1 MAKTVN
7 KTDEQ
12 FANVEESLSKAG
24 LYVVKNQNVIMKL
37 VGIILIIVFLF
48 IGYTKFYIEPL
59 EKEASE
65 EMYIAE
71 FYFQNNDFDKALNGD
86 GQFSGFI
93 SIVSDYSSTD
103 AANLANY
110 YAAICQINLGEYENA
125 INSLNEFSTDDVIL
139 SALSTGLIGDANME
153 LENVSEALNY
163 YVSAA
168 NDNENSFTTPYFM
181 MKQAGIHNKNEDYA
195 SALKIY
201 NSIKSDYPKSTQALS
216 IDKYISSESN
226 R

>member
-12 FANVEESLSKAG
+12 FANVEESLSKVG

-37 VGIILIIVFLF
+37 VGILLIIVFLF
-48 IGYTKFYIEPL
+48 TGYTKFYIEPL

-65 EMYIAE
+65 KMYIAE

-93 SIVSDYSSTD
+93 SVASDYISTD

-110 YAAICQINLGEYENA
+110 YAAICQINLGEYENV
-125 INSLNEFSTDDVIL
+125 INSLNEFSTDDVVL

-153 LENVSEALNY
+153 LGNVSEALNY

-168 NDNENSFTTPYFM
+168 NNNVNSFTTPYFM
-181 MKQAGIHNKNEDYA
+181 MKQAGIHKINEDYA
-195 SALKIY
+195 SALEIY

>member
-24 LYVVKNQNVIMKL
+24 LYVVKNQNAILKL
-37 VGIILIIVFLF
+37 VGILLIIVFLF
-48 IGYTKFYIEPL
+48 IGYTNFYIEPL
-59 EKEASE
+59 EKKASE

-93 SIVSDYSSTD
+93 SIASDYSSTD

-110 YAAICQINLGEYENA
+110 YAAICQINLGEYENV
-125 INSLNEFSTDDVIL
+125 INSLNEFSTDDVVL

-153 LENVSEALNY
+153 LGNVLEALNY

-168 NDNENSFTTPYFM
+168 NDNVNSFTTPYFM
-181 MKQAGIHNKNEDYA
+181 MKQAGIHNNNEDYT
-195 SALKIY
+195 SALEIY

>member
-1 MAKTVN
+1 MVKKVN
-7 KTDEQ
+7 KTDEK
-12 FANVEESLSKAG
+12 FANVEENLSKAG
-24 LYVVKNQNVIMKL
+24 LYVVKNQNSIMKAIVGL
-37 VGIILIIVFLF
+37 VLIVAIFTV
-48 IGYTKFYIEPL
+48 YTKFYVEPM

-65 EMYIAE
+65 VMYIAE
-71 FYFQNNDFDKALNGD
+71 FYFQNDDFDKALNGD

-93 SIVSDYSSTD
+93 SVAYDYSSTD
-103 AANLANY
+103 AGNLANY

-125 INSLNEFSTDDVIL
+125 IKSLNEFSTDDIVL

-153 LENVSEALNY
+153 LGNISEALNY

-168 NDNENSFTTPYFM
+168 NDNVNSFTTPYFM
-181 MKQAGIHNKNEDYA
+181 MKQAGIHNNNEDYA
-195 SALKIY
+195 SALDIY
-201 NSIKSDYPKSTQALS
+201 NSIKSDYPKSSQSLS

>member
-24 LYVVKNQNVIMKL
+24 LYVVKNQNAILKL
-37 VGIILIIVFLF
+37 VGILLIIVFLF

-93 SIVSDYSSTD
+93 SVASDYSSTD

-125 INSLNEFSTDDVIL
+125 INSLNEFSTDDVVL

-163 YVSAA
+163 YISAA
-168 NDNENSFTTPYFM
+168 NDNVNSFTTPYFM
-181 MKQAGIHNKNEDYA
+181 MKQAGIHNNNEDYA
-195 SALKIY
+195 SALEIY

>member
-24 LYVVKNQNVIMKL
+24 LYVVKNQNAILKL
-37 VGIILIIVFLF
+37 VGILLIIVFLF
-48 IGYTKFYIEPL
+48 IGYTNFYIEPL
-59 EKEASE
+59 EKKASE

-93 SIVSDYSSTD
+93 SIASDYSSTD

-110 YAAICQINLGEYENA
+110 YAAICQINLGEYENV
-125 INSLNEFSTDDVIL
+125 INSLNEFSTDDVVL

-153 LENVSEALNY
+153 LGNVLEALNY

-168 NDNENSFTTPYFM
+168 NDNVNSFTTPYFM
-181 MKQAGIHNKNEDYA
+181 MKQAGIHNNNEDYA
-195 SALKIY
+195 SALEIY

>member
-12 FANVEESLSKAG
+12 FANVEESLSKVG

-37 VGIILIIVFLF
+37 VGILLIIVFLF
-48 IGYTKFYIEPL
+48 TGYTKFYIEPL

-65 EMYIAE
+65 KMYIAE

-93 SIVSDYSSTD
+93 SVASDYISTD

-125 INSLNEFSTDDVIL
+125 INSLNEFSTDDVVL

-163 YVSAA
+163 YISAA
-168 NDNENSFTTPYFM
+168 NDNVNSFTTPYFM
-181 MKQAGIHNKNEDYA
+181 MKQAGIHKINEDYA
-195 SALKIY
+195 SALEIY

>member
-24 LYVVKNQNVIMKL
+24 LYVVKNQNAILKL
-37 VGIILIIVFLF
+37 VGILLIIVFLF

-93 SIVSDYSSTD
+93 SVASDYSSTD

-125 INSLNEFSTDDVIL
+125 INSLNEFSTDDVVL

-153 LENVSEALNY
+153 LENESEALNY

-168 NDNENSFTTPYFM
+168 NDNVNSFTTPYFM
-181 MKQAGIHNKNEDYA
+181 MKQAGIHKNNEDYA
-195 SALKIY
+195 SALEIY

>member
-24 LYVVKNQNVIMKL
+24 LYVVKNQNAILKL
-37 VGIILIIVFLF
+37 VGILLIIVFLF
-48 IGYTKFYIEPL
+48 IGYTNFYIEPL
-59 EKEASE
+59 EKKASE

-93 SIVSDYSSTD
+93 SVASDYTSTD

-125 INSLNEFSTDDVIL
+125 INSLNEFSTDDLVL

-153 LENVSEALNY
+153 LGNVLEALNY

-168 NDNENSFTTPYFM
+168 NDNVNSFTTPYFM
-181 MKQAGIHNKNEDYA
+181 MKQAGIHNNNEDYT
-195 SALKIY
+195 SALEIY

>member
-12 FANVEESLSKAG
+12 FANVEESLSKVG

-37 VGIILIIVFLF
+37 VGILLIIVFLF
-48 IGYTKFYIEPL
+48 TGYTKFYIEPL

-65 EMYIAE
+65 KMYIAE

-93 SIVSDYSSTD
+93 SVASDYISTD

-125 INSLNEFSTDDVIL
+125 INSLNEFSTDDVVL

-153 LENVSEALNY
+153 LGNISEALNY

-168 NDNENSFTTPYFM
+168 NDNVNSFTTPYFM
-181 MKQAGIHNKNEDYA
+181 MKQAGIHKINEDYA
-195 SALKIY
+195 SALEIY

>member
-12 FANVEESLSKAG
+12 FANVEDSLSKAG
-24 LYVVKNQNVIMKL
+24 LYVVKNRNVIMKL
-37 VGIILIIVFLF
+37 VGILLIIVFLF
-48 IGYTKFYIEPL
+48 TGYTKFYIEPL

-93 SIVSDYSSTD
+93 SVASDYSSTD

-125 INSLNEFSTDDVIL
+125 INSLNEFSTDDVVL

-163 YVSAA
+163 YISAA
-168 NDNENSFTTPYFM
+168 NDNVNSFTTPYFM
-181 MKQAGIHNKNEDYA
+181 MKQAAIHKNNEDYA
-195 SALKIY
+195 SALEIY

>member
-24 LYVVKNQNVIMKL
+24 LYVVKNQNVILKL
-37 VGIILIIVFLF
+37 VGILLIIAFLF

-93 SIVSDYSSTD
+93 SVASDYSSTD

-125 INSLNEFSTDDVIL
+125 INSLNEFSTDDVVL

-153 LENVSEALNY
+153 LGNVLEALNY

-168 NDNENSFTTPYFM
+168 NDNVNSFTTPYFM
-181 MKQAGIHNKNEDYA
+181 MKQAGIHKNKEDYA
-195 SALKIY
+195 SALEIY